1 MLQPQFFTVFCFSFF
16 LSLSQAFSAGL
27 VSTVSSPDVAENI
40 LNAGLRFG
48 YDLGETDGRNNDN
61 LIVRQQFEYGFSD
74 IYSARLQF
82 IQNKRQYGSWQQN
95 AVGFQNRIEFAD
107 EKKDGW
113 GASVRASY
121 QYRSGRDR
129 HDTLR
134 TSYLYLLPDVM
145 GAEFRQN
152 ILLEYNVDKD
162 FSKGLEAEF
171 RTQMTFALSEQTD
184 IGIEMMNIFPSFFNQ
199 NIGQGDI
206 HQIGPIL
213 KTKLTDQVSL
223 QTGYRLTTD
232 GQTDSHGFMLYFGRK
247 FIIE

>member
-1 MLQPQFFTVFCFSFF
+1 MLQPRFFVKLCFAFF

-27 VSTVSSPDVAENI
+27 VSTVSSPDVSENV

-48 YDLGETDGRNNDN
+48 YDVGETQSNTDDN

-82 IQNKRQYGSWQQN
+82 IQNKQYGQTWQQN

-121 QYRSGRDR
+121 QYRSGRNR

-134 TSYLYLLPDVM
+134 TSYLYLLPNVM

-152 ILLEYNVDKD
+152 VLMAYNVDRD
-162 FSKGLEAEF
+162 FAKGLEFEL
-171 RTQMTFALSEQTD
+171 RTQMTTPLSQD
-184 IGIEMMNIFPSFFNQ
+184 MRVGIEMMNIFPSFSNQ

-206 HQIGPIL
+206 HQIGPVL
-213 KTKLTDQVSL
+213 KAKVTDKISL
-223 QTGYRLTTD
+223 QTAYRLTSD
-232 GQTDSHGFMLYFGRK
+232 GQTDSHGFMLYFGQK